1 MKIETESEALIRS
14 KIGDKVA
21 GSSVDPSLEGY
32 ELEIT
37 GTSDSSGFP
46 GIKGQVG
53 TQLRGVLLTRNQTG
67 MKNERKGLR
76 LKKSVRGEEI
86 SEKTVQI
93 NIKVLREGSKK
104 FDTLIAK
111 PAEGESK
118 EGEAPKEEGKEKKEE
133 APSEET
139 KEAAP
144 AEEEPKQDKPTE
156 EQANPEE
163 EPKQETPTQEG
174 SNPEEEPKSS

>member
-1 MKIETESEALIRS
+1 MNKMVFKINVSHNGKALKIETESEALIRS

-46 GIKGQVG
+46 GVGGQVG

-67 MKNERKGLR
+67 MGNARKGLR

-86 SEKTVQI
+86 SENTVQI
-93 NIKVLREGSKK
+93 NIKVLKEGSKK
-104 FDTLIAK
+104 FEDLLGGDK
-111 PAEGESK
+111 PAASTDV
-118 EGEAPKEEGKEKKEE
+118 PSEEGKGEEGADTKEDTSEKKDE
-133 APSEET
+133 AGEG
-139 KEAAP
+139 
-144 AEEEPKQDKPTE
+144 EPKQDQPTQE
-156 EQANPEE
+156 AANPEE
-163 EPKQETPTQEG
+163 EPK
-174 SNPEEEPKSS
+174 SA